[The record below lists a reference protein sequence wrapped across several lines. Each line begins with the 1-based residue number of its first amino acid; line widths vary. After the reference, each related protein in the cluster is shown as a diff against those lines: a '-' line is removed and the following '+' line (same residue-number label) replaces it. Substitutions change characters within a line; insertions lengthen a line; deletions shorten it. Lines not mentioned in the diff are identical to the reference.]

1 MRDTL
6 RVWLS
11 LAVAIALGFAAG
23 SAYAQAFTSYVT
35 SGLSGPVAI
44 VNAHD
49 SSNRLFVAQQGGA
62 LRVIRNDVLQA
73 TPLITLSSATT
84 CRPAPAQN
92 ATTVG
97 FTSGG
102 ERGLLGVAFHPL
114 FGSNGQVFL
123 SFTDVN
129 GDTMIARWTMASS
142 AADVMTAG
150 DLGSCV
156 VILRIDQDGSNHNGG
171 NIVFGPDGYLY
182 LGRGDGGGGASTPDG
197 SGGGD
202 TCNRAQTL
210 DPTQLAE
217 APNNCAV
224 DANFVNSG
232 GQARSRALLGKMLRI
247 DVDNVAAGGNLC
259 GTSSGFTNYAIP
271 PGNPFAGAAAGT
283 RCDEVWSYGL
293 RNPWR
298 WGFDRVTHDL
308 IIGDVGQN
316 AIEEVDF
323 EFANTPGT
331 NYGWHCY
338 EGNNAYTACSP
349 MPANTPPIITYS
361 HASSRCSITG
371 GYRYRGP
378 VLGVQG
384 NYFYADY
391 CTGEVWS
398 STFDG
403 LTWSQPGAPF
413 VDLSSTVTTFGEDE
427 AGNLYVTNGSQILKL
442 TGPTLP
448 ADLLF
453 ADGFE

>member
-1 MRDTL
+1 MRMAFG
-6 RVWLS
+6 RIVAA
-11 LAVAIALGFAAG
+11 LAFVFAAP
-23 SAYAQAFTSYVT
+23 SYAQVAFTSYVT

-49 SSNRLFVAQQGGA
+49 ASNRLFVAQQGGA
-62 LRVIRNDVLQA
+62 LRVIRNDALQT
-73 TPLITLSSATT
+73 TPLITLNSATA

-102 ERGLLGVAFHPL
+102 ERGLLGVAFHPS
-114 FGSNGQVFL
+114 FGTNGQVFL

-142 AADVMTAG
+142 SVDIMTAG
-150 DLGSCV
+150 DLASCV
-156 VILRIDQDGSNHNGG
+156 VILRIDQDGANHNGG
-171 NIVFGPDGYLY
+171 NIVFGPDGFLY
-182 LGRGDGGGGASTPDG
+182 IGMGDGGGGGATAND

-202 TCNRAQTL
+202 SCNRAQTL
-210 DPTQLAE
+210 DPNQLSAT
-217 APNNCAV
+217 NNCAA
-224 DANFVNSG
+224 DTNFLNSG
-232 GQARSRALLGKMLRI
+232 GQANSRALLGKMLRI

-259 GTSSGFTNYAIP
+259 GTSSGFVNYAIP
-271 PGNPFAGAAAGT
+271 AGNPFTGAAAGT

-298 WGFDRVTHDL
+298 WSFDRVTHDL

-316 AIEEVDF
+316 AIEEAEF
-323 EFANTPGT
+323 EPENTPGR
-331 NYGWHCY
+331 NYGWHCF
-338 EGNNAYTACSP
+338 EGDSTYTSCNPTPAYTS
-349 MPANTPPIITYS
+349 PIITYGHVS
-361 HASSRCSITG
+361 GRCSITG

-391 CTGEVWS
+391 CTGEVWN

-403 LTWSQPGAPF
+403 NAWSQPGTPF
-413 VDLSSTVTTFGEDE
+413 VDLSSTTTTFGEDE